1 MRNAAI
7 SSAAADDRRRRR
19 RKPRRYRLLIISSS
33 AAPAGAS
40 LHHCRIVAAP
50 GRCLPTAWMPPSKVQ
65 QMDIN
70 LETGFLGFGVF
81 VATMQIKAA
90 KIWLQIPLYD
100 RLWF

>member
-50 GRCLPTAWMPPSKVQ
+50 GRCLPTAWMPPSK
-65 QMDIN
+65 
-70 LETGFLGFGVF
+70 GFLGFGVF

>member
-1 MRNAAI
+1 MPPDHNAAI

-19 RKPRRYRLLIISSS
+19 RS
-33 AAPAGAS
+33 GF
-40 LHHCRIVAAP
+40 
-50 GRCLPTAWMPPSKVQ
+50 GRVQ